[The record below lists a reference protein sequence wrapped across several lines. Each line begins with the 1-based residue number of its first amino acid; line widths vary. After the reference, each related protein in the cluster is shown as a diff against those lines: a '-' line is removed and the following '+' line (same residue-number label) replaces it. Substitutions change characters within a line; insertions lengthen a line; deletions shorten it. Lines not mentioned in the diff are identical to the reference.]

1 MVGSRIT
8 VLMPV
13 YNAERFLREAIDSI
27 LAQSFKPFEFLII
40 DDGSTDR
47 SVEIIESYRDPRIRF
62 VRNSQNL
69 GITPTLN
76 RGIRMASCE
85 LIARMDADDVSH
97 PQRLQKQF
105 AYMKRNPRC
114 ALLSTWARVIS
125 EDNKLIR
132 LERYRSNFYYYNLT
146 FECWMYHP
154 TVMFR
159 KSAVEQIGMYAMPYS
174 EDYDLFWRMSAR
186 FQIANLA
193 EALVDYRVS
202 STSLNTVLKKAEYDI
217 ANEQN
222 VLRNIRYYLGNDF
235 NISHASLE
243 CLRHN
248 FRPLLNQYS
257 LQTVMESLSVLDAV
271 TEKILITENANRD
284 VKSIRR
290 ARYFKRKFI
299 LNELAKSLPILQ
311 SIELL
316 VRTRAWITLAVV
328 MKGFVKWN
336 LKQGVK
342 KFRTYT
348 NAAGFKIFSSEAIKN
363 SQ

>member
-1 MVGSRIT
+1 
-8 VLMPV
+8 MPV

-47 SVEIIESYRDPRIRF
+47 SAEIIESYRDPRIRF
-62 VRNSQNL
+62 VRNPENL

-105 AYMKRNPRC
+105 AYMKRNPKC

-125 EDNKLIR
+125 EDNNLIR
-132 LERYRSNFYYYNLT
+132 LERYRSNFYYFNLT

-154 TVMFR
+154 TIMFR
-159 KSAVEQIGMYAMPYS
+159 KSAVEEIGMYAMPYS
-174 EDYDLFWRMSAR
+174 EDYDLFWRMSTR
-186 FQIANLA
+186 FPIANLA
-193 EALVDYRVS
+193 EPLVDYRVS

-222 VLRNIRYYLGNDF
+222 VLRNIRYYLGSDF
-235 NISHASLE
+235 RISHTALE

-248 FRPLLNQYS
+248 FRPLLSHYS
-257 LQTVMESLSVLDAV
+257 PQTVMESLSVLDAV
-271 TEKILITENANRD
+271 TEKMLQKENVNRD
-284 VKSIRR
+284 VRSIRR
-290 ARYFKRKFI
+290 ARFFKRKFI
-299 LNELAKSLPILQ
+299 LSELAQSLPLLQ
-311 SIELL
+311 SVELL
-316 VRTRAWITLAVV
+316 VRTRAWMVLAMVI
-328 MKGFVKWN
+328 KNYAKWN
-336 LKQGVK
+336 LKQGIK
-342 KFRTYT
+342 LFRGYT
-348 NAAGFKIFSSEAIKN
+348 SAAGFKISSSEAIKN
-363 SQ
+363 SR